1 MTLSPVLQ
9 VVAPKK
15 LKLAEA
21 EEELA
26 VQMAK
31 LKEKRAE
38 LKEVFYWFSLFFSDP
53 LSMMNRRF
61 LAFHNYSSWK

>member
-15 LKLAEA
+15 LKLAET

-31 LKEKRAE
+31 LNEKRAE
-38 LKEVFYWFSLFFSDP
+38 LKEVFY
-53 LSMMNRRF
+53 
-61 LAFHNYSSWK
+61 